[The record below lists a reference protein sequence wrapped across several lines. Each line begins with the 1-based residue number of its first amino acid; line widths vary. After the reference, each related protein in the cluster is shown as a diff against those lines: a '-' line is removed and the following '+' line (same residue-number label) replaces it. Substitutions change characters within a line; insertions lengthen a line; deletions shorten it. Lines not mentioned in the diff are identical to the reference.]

1 MIEKMLDQEIESSGT
16 LALTRYSCE
25 NIPSH
30 LLLKNDK
37 TRPNTQI
44 KIPEDLSL
52 RIKY

>member
-1 MIEKMLDQEIESSGT
+1 MQDQEIESSGT

-25 NIPSH
+25 NVSSH
-30 LLLKNDK
+30 LVLKKDK

-52 RIKY
+52 